1 MVWTTGC
8 ARRDSKPSMIFAGCQ
23 SNRVTEWK
31 HLNLNYKIVARID
44 EQKCIGCDLCHIA
57 CWDGAHQCIHLDR
70 VTGPVDGHVE
80 MHQTPAAKEAE
91 SRAAIAETPVSRK
104 ERERSGRTGPYP
116 TPLARIPRVDET
128 ECVGCNLCSLRLPGG
143 RMHHHG
149 RASIHGLGA
158 ADVGERSTSA
168 AFVAAAPTNVETSK
182 RLMRLSRFLRIGKQ
196 LHEDAHHDDCSFK
209 TEPYRKADA
218 ACKADLLIDGATIRE
233 VRAGIPASAADKVV
247 DATGLLL
254 LPGGIDAHT
263 HLDMPFGGTTSA
275 DDFETGTRAAAI
287 GGTTTIVDF
296 AIQARGTKM
305 RTALDTWWKKAE
317 GKACIDFGLHM
328 IVTDLPD
335 AGLEDMDEMVRE
347 GVASFKLFMAYPNV
361 LMVDDATIFKALR
374 QTAKNGALICM
385 HAENGS
391 VIDVIVQQALAE
403 GKTAPIYHALTR
415 PTKAEAEAV
424 HRAIAMAEMAG
435 VPIYIV
441 HLSSEDALNQVREA
455 RDRGLPAFAETCPQY
470 LLLSLEDV
478 ADKGW
483 EGAKYVF
490 TPPLRERK
498 NQPKLWEGLRK
509 DNLQVVST
517 DHCPF
522 CFADQKALGKDDFTK
537 IPNGGPGIENRLQL
551 LHHHGVGQG
560 NFSINRFVELVS
572 TAPARIFGMYPK
584 KGVLAAGSDADL
596 VLWDPAADYTI
607 SAATHHMRVDYSM
620 FEGFHVRGNAR
631 DVYSRGELIVSGG
644 KFIGKPGRGK
654 YLRRE
659 ARGGAW
665 K

>member
-1 MVWTTGC
+1 MSAHA
-8 ARRDSKPSMIFAGCQ
+8 ARLAKRSRSRFRLYSDGSEEVNKPAEGLEAMPSVLIQNGTVVNADSTVQ
-23 SNRVTEWK
+23 
-31 HLNLNYKIVARID
+31 
-44 EQKCIGCDLCHIA
+44 
-57 CWDGAHQCIHLDR
+57 
-70 VTGPVDGHVE
+70 
-80 MHQTPAAKEAE
+80 
-91 SRAAIAETPVSRK
+91 
-104 ERERSGRTGPYP
+104 
-116 TPLARIPRVDET
+116 
-128 ECVGCNLCSLRLPGG
+128 
-143 RMHHHG
+143 
-149 RASIHGLGA
+149 
-158 ADVGERSTSA
+158 ADV
-168 AFVAAAPTNVETSK
+168 
-182 RLMRLSRFLRIGKQ
+182 
-196 LHEDAHHDDCSFK
+196 
-209 TEPYRKADA
+209 
-218 ACKADLLIDGATIRE
+218 LIEGTTIKE
-233 VRAGIPASAADKVV
+233 VRSGIPAGSVETVV
-247 DATGLLL
+247 DACGLLL

-263 HLDMPFGGTTSA
+263 HLDMPFGGSKSA

-317 GKACIDFGLHM
+317 GKACIDYGLHM
-328 IVTDLPD
+328 IVTDLGD
-335 AGLEDMDEMVRE
+335 AGLEDMDDMVRE

-391 VIDVIVQQALAE
+391 VIDVLVQQALAE

-415 PTKAEAEAV
+415 PTRAEAEAV
-424 HRAIAMAEMAG
+424 HRAIAMAEIAG
-435 VPIYIV
+435 VPVYIV

-478 ADKGW
+478 QDKGW

-490 TPPLRERK
+490 TPPLREKK

-522 CFADQKALGKDDFTK
+522 CFEDQKALGKDDFTK

-551 LHHHGVGQG
+551 LHHHGVGLG
-560 NFSINRFVELVS
+560 NLSLNRFVELVS

-584 KGVLAAGSDADL
+584 KGVLAAGSDADI
-596 VLWDPAADYTI
+596 VLWDPIAAHTI

-631 DVYSRGELIVSGG
+631 DVYSRGELIVSKG
-644 KFIGKPGRGK
+644 KFIGTPGRGK